1 MKSLIDSILVRVGQ
15 YDFRHV
21 GSVQIVRDW
30 RDLSPSCTI
39 QLPAFGRFSG
49 SPGLWESVEI
59 KPNDPVAV
67 YMGYD
72 GNRQVEF
79 EGYVSSIDAQ
89 IPYTIHCEGESYQ
102 LKRKPRLSKSWKSI
116 TLRALLEEVLNGDY
130 TIDGSLPEVEL
141 SPFSIKSQTP
151 AQVLR
156 RLSEE
161 YIFAAYF
168 RGKSLFVGL
177 PYTEQAGT
185 VNYGLQENIISE
197 DLTYRTEDQYA
208 IQVKA
213 VSINRDNTRTSV
225 QVGDPDGELRT
236 ITKKNI
242 KSDAQLR
249 TIANE
254 QLKLMKYDG
263 YEGSLLAFGEP
274 YCDHGWTAEI
284 KDAAFPE
291 RSGNYVI
298 DRVVVQWGRD
308 GFRRRV
314 TLGKRI

>member
-1 MKSLIDSILVRVGQ
+1 M
-15 YDFRHV
+15 
-21 GSVQIVRDW
+21 
-30 RDLSPSCTI
+30 
-39 QLPAFGRFSG
+39 
-49 SPGLWESVEI
+49 
-59 KPNDPVAV
+59 
-67 YMGYD
+67 
-72 GNRQVEF
+72 
-79 EGYVSSIDAQ
+79 SSIDAQ
-89 IPYTIHCEGESYQ
+89 MPYTIHCEGESYQ
-102 LKRKPRLSKSWKSI
+102 LKRKPRLNKSWKSI
-116 TLRALLEEVLNGDY
+116 TLRSLLEEVLDGDY
-130 TIDGSLPEVEL
+130 TIDESLPEVEL
-141 SPFSIKSQTP
+141 SPFSIKSKTP

-225 QVGDPDGELRT
+225 QVGDPNGELRT

-242 KSDAQLR
+242 KSEAQLR
-249 TIANE
+249 AIANE

-263 YEGSLLAFGEP
+263 YEGSFLAFGEP
-274 YCDHGWTAEI
+274 YCDHGWTANI
-284 KDAAFPE
+284 QDGFFPE
-291 RSGNYVI
+291 RSGRYVI
-298 DRVVVQWGRD
+298 DRVEAEWGRQ
-308 GFRRRV
+308 GFKRRV
-314 TLGKRI
+314 TLGRQV